1 MNLKRRII
9 SVMNYT
15 KFIYILSKGIF
26 GSSSPDVILKLMCKF
41 VALEAP
47 FYSDK
52 IVMNRSMEKS
62 ILLLSSLITSYLETK
77 SDVTLDQI
85 FTVLKEEFL
94 RRENKNHGRKQ
105 F

>member
-1 MNLKRRII
+1 MKRSIKSII
-9 SVMNYT
+9 NYV
-15 KFIYILSKGIF
+15 KFIYFLRKGIF
-26 GSSSPDVILKLMCKF
+26 GSNSPEVILHVIKKF
-41 VALEAP
+41 ISLEAP

-52 IVMNRSMEKS
+52 VVMNRSMNKS

-94 RRENKNHGRKQ
+94 KRENKSHGRKQ

>member
-1 MNLKRRII
+1 MKKSIRSII
-9 SVMNYT
+9 NYV
-15 KFIYILSKGIF
+15 KFVYFLRKGIF
-26 GSSSPDVILKLMCKF
+26 GSNSPEVILQIIKKF
-41 VALEAP
+41 VSLEAP

-77 SDVTLDQI
+77 SDITLDQI

>member
-1 MNLKRRII
+1 MKKSIRSII
-9 SVMNYT
+9 NYV
-15 KFIYILSKGIF
+15 KFVYFLRKGIF
-26 GSSSPDVILKLMCKF
+26 GSNSPEVILQIIKKF
-41 VALEAP
+41 VSLEAP

-52 IVMNRSMEKS
+52 IVMNRSMERS
-62 ILLLSSLITSYLETK
+62 ILLLNSLITSYLETK

-94 RRENKNHGRKQ
+94 RRESKNHGRKQ

>member
-1 MNLKRRII
+1 MKRSIRSII
-9 SVMNYT
+9 NYV
-15 KFIYILSKGIF
+15 KFIYFLRKGIF
-26 GSSSPDVILKLMCKF
+26 GSNSPEVILHIVEKF
-41 VALEAP
+41 VSLEAP

-52 IVMNRSMEKS
+52 VVMNRSMNKS
-62 ILLLSSLITSYLETK
+62 IILLSSLISSYTETK

-94 RRENKNHGRKQ
+94 KRESKSHGRKQ